1 MEILMSIG
9 RMALALAAMWSALAI
24 PAAAQHPT
32 VEMDSANAQL
42 RVTLRAFYFNLAHRD
57 WEALAAEILSA
68 KIMASHPAPE
78 SLLAVAGRA
87 APAARPDDCS
97 TEAAARVEQAIIA
110 LDGDW
115 AEALVPHCPR
125 AARDDE
131 FRLVRFEQRWRIIYI
146 DLPQGSAGVQ
156 LAR

>member
-1 MEILMSIG
+1 MSIG

-32 VEMDSANAQL
+32 VQMDSANAQL
-42 RVTLRAFYFNLAHRD
+42 RATLRAFYFNLAHRD

-68 KIMASHPAPE
+68 KIMASHPVPE
-78 SLLAVAGRA
+78 SLLAVAGHA
-87 APAARPDDCS
+87 APAERPDDCS
-97 TEAAARVEQAIIA
+97 TEAAARVAQAMIA

-125 AARDDE
+125 AARADE
-131 FRLVRFEQRWRIIYI
+131 FRLVRLEQRWRIIYI
-146 DLPQGSAGVQ
+146 DLPLGSAGVQ